1 MGVSEKKKVRK
12 KAAPEAGKAKKP
24 TPKARTAAASAALP
38 KAPGGTDRLTQVS
51 AAASVVAAIVL
62 AFCLNV
68 LVSRHY
74 ARWDLTTGGQF
85 TLSDATKETLASLS
99 EPVKLV
105 VLLSKDDPLGVTVD
119 EMLESYS
126 AQTKQL
132 EIERVDPDRD
142 QAKLLEVQKKY
153 GVLAGQKGDRVVTDT
168 AIIAIAGERH
178 HYVAGDDLVRV
189 EEGDESR
196 ARPRLEHALTGAI
209 RSVLTSDKPKI
220 CFTSGHD
227 EPSLETAVTGY
238 AELRERLVKNNF
250 DVAAVFGAD
259 AAEQAASPLDGCAL
273 LVLAGPRAPIP
284 ADHLAAMK
292 TFIENGGDALLVV
305 GPVPNPEQT
314 DWIPLGVEP
323 LTALAGVAVEADL
336 VFELDP
342 TMKPQRGDGEA
353 FFPKVQA
360 HPINRRLQREEDSGV
375 MPLVF
380 LASSVRDLGTA
391 LKPEPLLRTSE
402 RSVGVESFWQRSES
416 AGMKPGPDDHQGPLT
431 IATATERPP
440 APGKK
445 RGARVVVLGAISPVM
460 GGNWRQTEHYGTTL
474 FVEGAITWLTEH
486 EAFLDIPDKPLVTSG
501 LKLTEDA
508 LSSIFRFV
516 VLLIPLLVLAPGIY
530 VVYSRRRRPAQPKEA
545 ES

>member
-1 MGVSEKKKVRK
+1 MGMTEKKKSGK
-12 KAAPEAGKAKKP
+12 KAAAPPGKQKTAARKPRAEREAEPGVKP
-24 TPKARTAAASAALP
+24 TAGTDKLTQIAAAA
-38 KAPGGTDRLTQVS
+38 G
-51 AAASVVAAIVL
+51 VVAAVVL
-62 AFCLNV
+62 AFCVNV

-74 ARWDLTTGGQF
+74 TRWDLTTGGQF
-85 TLSDATKETLASLS
+85 TLSDATKQTLGALS
-99 EPVKLV
+99 QPIKLV

-119 EMLESYS
+119 EMLEGYAS
-126 AQTKQL
+126 QTSQL
-132 EIERVDPDRD
+132 EIERIDPDRD

-189 EEGDESR
+189 DEGAENR
-196 ARPRLEHALTGAI
+196 ARPRLEHAITGAI
-209 RSVLTSDKPKI
+209 RSVLATEKPKI
-220 CFTSGHD
+220 CFTSGND
-227 EPSLETAVTGY
+227 EPSLDTAVTGY

-250 DVAAVFGAD
+250 DVVPVFGVD
-259 AAEQAASPLDGCAL
+259 AEPQANPLDGCAL
-273 LVLAGPRAPIP
+273 LVLAGPRAPVQ

-292 TFIENGGDALLVV
+292 AFIEKGGDALLVV

-314 DWIPLGVEP
+314 GWIPLGVDP
-323 LTALAGVAVEADL
+323 LTALAGVAVEDDL

-342 TMKPQRGDGEA
+342 AMKPQRGDGEA
-353 FFPKVQA
+353 FFPAVQP

-375 MPLVF
+375 LPLVF
-380 LASSVRDLGTA
+380 LASSIRDLGTA

-402 RSVGVESFWQRSES
+402 RSVGVEDFWQRSQS
-416 AGMKPGPDDHQGPLT
+416 AGMKPGPEDHPGPLA
-431 IATATERPP
+431 IATATELPP
-440 APGKK
+440 LPGKK
-445 RGARVVVLGAISPVM
+445 RGARVVVLGAISPMM

-516 VLLIPLLVLAPGIY
+516 VLLIPLLVLVPGIY
-530 VVYSRRRRPAQPKEA
+530 VVYSRRRRPAQPKGGEA
-545 ES
+545 